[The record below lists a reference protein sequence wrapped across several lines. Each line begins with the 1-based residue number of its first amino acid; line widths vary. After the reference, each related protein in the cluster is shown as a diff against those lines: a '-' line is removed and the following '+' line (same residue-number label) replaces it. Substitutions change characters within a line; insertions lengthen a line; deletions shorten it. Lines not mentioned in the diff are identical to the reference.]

1 MHDTEPR
8 ARQHRHDG
16 LGDHRH
22 VDGDAVAG
30 DQTEVGQ
37 RVGGLA
43 HLGQQVGVGQGAAI
57 ADRLALPED
66 GHPVAEPRLDVTV
79 HAVVR
84 HVELAADEP
93 LGERRLRP
101 VQHLGERRLPG
112 QPVGLLCPER
122 QPVLLGFAVQ
132 LSGRVGV
139 ARELRRRRIRGR
151 NFGVRLGHTVSLV
164 TERCINVGN
173 SHLRGGRL
181 PPCAGRCA

>member
-22 VDGDAVAG
+22 VDGDPVTG

-43 HLGQQVGVGQGAAI
+43 HLGQQVGVGDVAAV
-57 ADRLALPED
+57 ADRLALPVD
-66 GHPVAEPRLDVTV
+66 RHPVAVAGLDVTV

-84 HVELAADEP
+84 HIEFAADEP

-112 QPVGLLCPER
+112 QPVGLLRPER
-122 QPVLLGFAVQ
+122 QPVFLGLAVQ
-132 LSGRVGV
+132 LRGRVGFAANSAGGGYADGASV
-139 ARELRRRRIRGR
+139 C
-151 NFGVRLGHTVSLV
+151 VSGIL
-164 TERCINVGN
+164 
-173 SHLRGGRL
+173 
-181 PPCAGRCA
+181 